1 MYLCIHV
8 YVCNSLTGQEVQGHP
23 LTHQTV
29 ASGSPQL
36 MDSCTFQ
43 DPIPSRG
50 GWSDDEGGVADYGGE
65 MSPLLTAPHKVR
77 MYICT
82 VPAVTGQHSR
92 AQGMYTVCLLMYM
105 VWLYVSV

>member
-8 YVCNSLTGQEVQGHP
+8 YVCTSLTGQEVQGHP

-43 DPIPSRG
+43 DPVPSRG

-65 MSPLLTAPHKVR
+65 MSPLLTTAHKVST
-77 MYICT
+77 Y
-82 VPAVTGQHSR
+82 V
-92 AQGMYTVCLLMYM
+92 QGRSKLC
-105 VWLYVSV
+105 VSGTAISVA

>member
-43 DPIPSRG
+43 DPVPSRG

-65 MSPLLTAPHKVR
+65 MSPLLTAPRKV
-77 MYICT
+77 CT
-82 VPAVTGQHSR
+82 
-92 AQGMYTVCLLMYM
+92 
-105 VWLYVSV
+105 YVQYLQYQVNILEPKECTLFAY